1 MEKKCVICFKDGL
14 CDPIGDETSLG
25 KILERHVLTN
35 ICQEC
40 FQTVNSLFES
50 DKPMFIKWIV
60 DHDRRK
66 TGDEIILSMRGR
78 FGVNEDILMENPSDY
93 YNNLETYSVYLEN
106 LFLNG
111 CSCAETSNKTNV

>member
-1 MEKKCVICFKDGL
+1 MEKKCVVCFKDGL

-25 KILERHVLTN
+25 KILERHVLTH

-40 FQTVNSLFES
+40 FQTVNSLFEN

-111 CSCAETSNKTNV
+111 CSCAETSNKTSV